1 MFGKKD
7 EKEFEEEMNI
17 AIEKNPILS
26 PTKSSYSR
34 EALLITPENI
44 SELNKL
50 LEKARSAGFEMAVR
64 IENDELKL
72 MFKNELVSVDSD
84 TFLCE
89 KVMEVPTGAEASERV
104 AEFAKE
110 YSPKDEIKKLQK
122 QILDSDEALSVD
134 SVQKIEDKIASTIQS
149 INSLH
154 SALYSMHDPSTSND
168 RLNKLMSP
176 VEEKVDEDA
185 PLPDGLEKLEDT
197 TELKILDTTK

>member
-7 EKEFEEEMNI
+7 EKEFEEEINI

-26 PTKSSYSR
+26 PSKAAYSR

-44 SELNKL
+44 SELNTL
-50 LEKARSAGFEMAVR
+50 REKARSAGFEMAVR

-72 MFKNELVSVDSD
+72 MFRNELISVDSD

-89 KVMEVPTGAEASERV
+89 KVMEVPTGEEASERV

-110 YSPKDEIKKLQK
+110 YSPKEEIKKLQK
-122 QILDSDEALSVD
+122 QILDSDETLSVE

-149 INSLH
+149 INALH
-154 SALYSMHDPSTSND
+154 SALYSMHDPSTSNE
-168 RLNKLMSP
+168 RINKLMSP
-176 VEEKVDEDA
+176 VEEKTDEDK
-185 PLPDGLEKLEDT
+185 PLPEGIEKIEDT
-197 TELKILDTTK
+197 SELKILDTSK